1 MPRPN
6 EEEDSVDVVR
16 HDDECIKVDAKVSG
30 DLEPAGKDSESRG
43 R

>member
-16 HDDECIKVDAKVSG
+16 HDYECIQFDAEVSG
-30 DLEPAGKDSESRG
+30 DLEPGGKDGESCR